1 MFYRV
6 ERHII
11 LKDKVLGNLCFLSK
25 NLYNYVTY
33 ILRQVSLEKFENIPE
48 HVDLV
53 KTFKSKNGKTYYKI
67 DEYDLTKRLAKLDQ
81 IDYRALPPQT
91 SQAIIGLIYKN
102 WRSFYKS
109 LKCKNLKGRPR
120 IPYYKE
126 KDGRNIVI
134 FTNQTA
140 SLKESYIHLPKK
152 CNLKPLKTKVTNFQ
166 QVRIIPKLS
175 CYIIE
180 VIYEKGITN
189 HENLNNNLYLSIDL
203 GVNNLLTTSNNAG
216 LRPFIVNGKIV
227 KSINQ
232 YYNKKKAILMS
243 FIGSKGT
250 SRRIRKLSLK
260 RECKIDDY
268 LHKSSRFIINY
279 CITNNIKNIVIGYN
293 KEWKHNIS
301 IGKANNQKFVSISY
315 TKLIHMI
322 QYKAEENGIT
332 IILNEE
338 SYTSKC
344 DSLSLEPIQKHETY
358 SGKRIKR
365 GLFQSAIGVLL
376 NADVNGSLNILRKVI
391 GDSYISKITN
401 RGDRYSPYRIT
412 PIKYANKASKLV
424 LKG

>member
-1 MFYRV
+1 MFYRI

-11 LKDKVLGNLCFLSK
+11 LKDKVLDNLCFLSK

-33 ILRQVSLEKFENIPE
+33 ILRQVASEKFENISE
-48 HVDLV
+48 YKDLI
-53 KTFKSKNGKTYYKI
+53 KTLKSKKGKTYYKI
-67 DEYDLTKRLAKLDQ
+67 DEYDLTKRLAKLNQ
-81 IDYRALPPQT
+81 PDYRSLPPQT

-102 WRSFYKS
+102 WKCFYKS
-109 LKCKNLKGRPR
+109 LKCKNLKGKPH

-134 FTNQTA
+134 FTNQTV
-140 SLKESYIHLPKK
+140 SLKESYLHFPKK
-152 CNLKPLKTKVTNFQ
+152 CNLKPLKTKVINFQ
-166 QVRIIPKLS
+166 QVRVTPKLS

-180 VIYEKGITN
+180 IVYEKEKTE
-189 HENLNNNLYLSIDL
+189 HENLDNNLYLSIDL

-216 LRPFIVNGKIV
+216 LCPFIVNGKIV

-232 YYNKKKAILMS
+232 YFNKKKATLMS
-243 FIGSKGT
+243 YIGSKGT
-250 SRRIRKLSLK
+250 SRRIRQLTLK
-260 RECKIDDY
+260 RECKISDY

-293 KEWKHNIS
+293 KECKQNIN

-315 TKLIHMI
+315 SKLIHQL
-322 QYKAEENGIT
+322 QYKAEENGINVL
-332 IILNEE
+332 LNEE

-344 DSLSLEPIQKHETY
+344 DSLSLEPIKKHETY
-358 SGKRIKR
+358 LGKRIKR
-365 GLFQSAIGVLL
+365 GLFQSATSKVI

-391 GDSYISKITN
+391 GDSFVEKITN
-401 RGDRYSPYRIT
+401 RGDGYSPYRIT
-412 PIKYANKASKLV
+412 PIKYTNKTELLV